1 MGIIKVRLIPDYI
14 KIIIIAFLVLMFG
27 CKDSSVGVEKNT
39 VAANEFI
46 DAFYS
51 FNSDK
56 LASTLMYA
64 EKSKPSILYYQGW
77 AEGGNYEII
86 ERHACVARN
95 DSLIICPVTVKDDL
109 IGALEINFNVTDTFH
124 IDVMNGRI
132 LSVKTSSNDPPLFNE
147 ASRWVRQNRPE
158 LIEGPCEDIWD
169 GGPTPGECVQAMVR
183 GFAEFM
189 DSKN

>member
-1 MGIIKVRLIPDYI
+1 MMMMNFRLALLTLAACFDSVETAAQPDNQENI
-14 KIIIIAFLVLMFG
+14 F
-27 CKDSSVGVEKNT
+27 
-39 VAANEFI
+39 AAEGFI

-56 LASTLMYA
+56 LKSSLTYA
-64 EKSKPSILYYQGW
+64 EESKPSILYYQGW

-86 ERHACVARN
+86 ERHPCVARN

-124 IDVMNGRI
+124 INVINGRI
-132 LSVKTSSNDPPLFNE
+132 FSVKTSSNDPPLFHE

-158 LIEGPCEDIWD
+158 LIEGPCKDIWD
-169 GGPTPGECVQAMVR
+169 GGPTPGECVRAMVK
-183 GFAEFM
+183 GYAEFM
-189 DSKN
+189 ASKI